1 MAVATASHLGTSVTF
16 TVTSSISR
24 SGSTVTVKLSYTLK
38 TNYPGA
44 YYANGWIRDDNVSS
58 PSWVKV
64 IEKTDVTQGG
74 FTVSG
79 SKTYTYTQNGSK
91 TYSYTIQAGCQ
102 GAKSYSVQYGS
113 TNTVTASIS
122 ARTYTISYNKGANG
136 TGTNTSDTKTH
147 GTALTL
153 KGAIFTRQGYTQ
165 TGWST
170 TDGGAKAY
178 NLSASYTANAA
189 ITLYP
194 YWEQSG
200 FNIYQAV
207 NGTIKQITA
216 IYSVKNGVVSQVNG
230 VYKVENG
237 VVIQI

>member
-24 SGSTVTVKLSYTLK
+24 NGSTVTVTLSYTLK

-64 IEKTDVTQGG
+64 AEKTDATQGG
-74 FTVSG
+74 FTVTG

-102 GAKSYSVQYGS
+102 GAKGYSVQYGS

-122 ARTYTISYNKGANG
+122 ARTYTVSYNKGANG
-136 TGTNTSDTKTH
+136 SGTNTSATKTH
-147 GTALTL
+147 GVALTL
-153 KGAIFTRQGYTQ
+153 KGAIFTRSGYTQ

-170 TDGGAKAY
+170 SDGGSKAY
-178 NLSASYTANAA
+178 NLSASYTSDAA
-189 ITLYP
+189 VTLYP
-194 YWEQSG
+194 YWEKDG
-200 FNIYQAV
+200 FNIYRAS
-207 NGTIKQITA
+207 NGTVKQVTA
-216 IYSVKNGVVSQVNG
+216 IYSVNNGVVKQITDIYRVN
-230 VYKVENG
+230 NG
-237 VVIQI
+237 TVTHV